1 MRHNREGGDEKQGLL
16 MGVCECVW
24 LRLCCF
30 SNVFLFVCVC
40 GRLWRHDNDD
50 DELMFDYAFFF
61 FNFWLTLY
69 LLAFLKTS
77 NKGKPSFLFHF
88 CVYVT
93 IFTFNY
99 WFSFVFANVKLFL
112 TLSKMVCERVRV
124 VFHREKLCLS
134 PAVKYRLQE
143 RA

>member
-30 SNVFLFVCVC
+30 SNVFLFVCVWKIMTT
-40 GRLWRHDNDD
+40 RQRRWRAYVW
-50 DELMFDYAFFF
+50 LRFFF

-77 NKGKPSFLFHF
+77 NKGKPSFLFNF

-134 PAVKYRLQE
+134 PAVEYRLQE